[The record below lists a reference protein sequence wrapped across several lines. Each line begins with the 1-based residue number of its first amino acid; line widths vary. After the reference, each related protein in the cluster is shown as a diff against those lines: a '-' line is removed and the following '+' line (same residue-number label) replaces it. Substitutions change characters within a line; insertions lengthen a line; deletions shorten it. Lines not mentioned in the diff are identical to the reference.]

1 VGERV
6 LWAFR
11 HDLPGESDEQL
22 TDRARHGDTSAFGE
36 LYRRHRKAAES
47 TAWCLLRSKADADDV
62 VSDAFAGVLSALRN
76 GRGPR
81 DNFRGYL
88 LACVRNGCR
97 SRRTPTVLV
106 EESQLERWNPAQE
119 DPERYV
125 EADTVARAFSSLAP
139 RWQHT
144 LWMTEVEQLAPTE
157 VSERLDLSPNAA
169 AALTHRARQAFAE
182 AYLAEHV
189 VAATGKEC
197 RKVAPLLPGYV
208 RNQLRDLQ
216 QATVERH
223 IVNCRLCAKAVD
235 DLRDVNASLRSLLP
249 LAPAAVGT
257 AAAATEAVV
266 SGTVA
271 TVGGLSI
278 GLPSTSM
285 LLKGLVAVLL
295 VAPALS
301 TDSPFSGDDGDNV
314 RAVSVPE
321 SDAVDDAASNP
332 GADEGPAPAPTGA
345 APSTTGATLPATTI
359 ADDESE
365 SGGGERPAA
374 TAAATVPVTVPPV
387 TIAVTIPITLPVT
400 VPDGL
405 VANVPIVGG
414 VVDDVLEDTVEPI
427 VASVT
432 EPVIET
438 LDEALAFMG
447 LGNTGETVSMLRS
460 LVPLLDGPLL
470 GPVVDELL
478 EMTPI
483 GAGSTAGTGPGT
495 PDDAPGEDASDGGPP
510 GGITVPGAPGVDV
523 PQLTTPGSPAA
534 SVPTV
539 SAPSV
544 TIPPITLPVISLPP
558 VTVPILDVSPITLPV
573 LSVPAVTLPSIVLPP
588 ITIPDLLG

>member
-22 TDRARHGDTSAFGE
+22 TDRARNGDKSAFGE

-76 GRGPR
+76 GHGPR

-106 EESQLERWNPAQE
+106 EESQLERWNPAHE

-182 AYLAEHV
+182 AYLAEHL
-189 VAATGKEC
+189 VAATGKDC

-223 IVNCRLCAKAVD
+223 VVNCQVCAKAVD

-249 LAPAAVGT
+249 LGSAAVGT
-257 AAAATEAVV
+257 AAAATQAVV
-266 SGTVA
+266 TGTVA

-278 GLPSTSM
+278 GLPSTGM

-301 TDSPFSGDDGDNV
+301 TDSPLRGDDGDNQ

-321 SDAVDDAASNP
+321 SDAVDDAAGNP
-332 GADEGPAPAPTGA
+332 GADEGSSPALTVVAAPA
-345 APSTTGATLPATTI
+345 TTAATLPATTI
-359 ADDESE
+359 ADDEPE
-365 SGGGERPAA
+365 AGGGERPTA
-374 TAAATVPVTVPPV
+374 TVAPTPTVPVPIPV
-387 TIAVTIPITLPVT
+387 VTIPIT
-400 VPDGL
+400 VPNGL
-405 VANVPIVGG
+405 VPNVPIVGG
-414 VVDDVLEDTVEPI
+414 IVDDLLEDTVEPI
-427 VASVT
+427 VGAVT
-432 EPVIET
+432 EPVVET

-447 LGNTGETVSMLRS
+447 LGTTGETVTMLRS

-470 GPVVDELL
+470 GPVVDQLL
-478 EMTPI
+478 DLTPI
-483 GAGSTAGTGPGT
+483 GTGSSPNPGAEPAT
-495 PDDAPGEDASDGGPP
+495 SDGAPGDDASDDGAT
-510 GGITVPGAPGVDV
+510 GGITVPALPGVDV
-523 PQLTTPGSPAA
+523 PLPTTPGSPPA

-539 SAPSV
+539 SVPTV
-544 TIPPITLPVISLPP
+544 TVPPVTVPPISLPPITVPILDLPPITLPVISLPA
-558 VTVPILDVSPITLPV
+558 L
-573 LSVPAVTLPSIVLPP
+573 TLPSTVIPP
-588 ITIPDLLG
+588 ITVPDLLG